1 MGSSHQYNN
10 ENVYLQEINQEY
22 KNQNIHLMQLAKHLA
37 LLNNNNP
44 NLSEKEKQ
52 TNSNIISYMNNIIDD
67 HHNRQ

>member
-22 KNQNIHLMQLAKHLA
+22 KKQNIHLIQLAKHLA
-37 LLNNNNP
+37 LLNKNNST
-44 NLSEKEKQ
+44 LSEKEKQ
-52 TNSNIISYMNNIIDD
+52 TNSNIIRYMDNIIDD